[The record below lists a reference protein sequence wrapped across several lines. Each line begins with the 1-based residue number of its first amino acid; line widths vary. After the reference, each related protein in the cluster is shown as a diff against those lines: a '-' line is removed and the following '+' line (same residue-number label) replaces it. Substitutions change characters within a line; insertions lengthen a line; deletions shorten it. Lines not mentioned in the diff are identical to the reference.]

1 MTKIGFLTTNESKNG
16 WLRSGKTPQQCPKA
30 KLTNKEV
37 MFTVPVTSINDNETS
52 SEAAPILE
60 SNFIIITA

>member
-1 MTKIGFLTTNESKNG
+1 
-16 WLRSGKTPQQCPKA
+16 
-30 KLTNKEV
+30 

-60 SNFIIITA
+60 SNFIIITAW